1 MLNHEKYNFIFTQM
15 IGGTQDGRPSAGHPL
30 TAAPPQGSILSDLD
44 HIDTIS
50 KYILSIYKNNC
61 KTCKKNS
68 VMCSRCTMTKNP
80 AVDDLINVIR
90 DMYKKTC
97 EIESLDIIQ
106 SGDPDTLYVILTG
119 DMHGKNWQAIL
130 HDSIEWTVIK

>member
-1 MLNHEKYNFIFTQM
+1 
-15 IGGTQDGRPSAGHPL
+15 
-30 TAAPPQGSILSDLD
+30 
-44 HIDTIS
+44 
-50 KYILSIYKNNC
+50 
-61 KTCKKNS
+61 
-68 VMCSRCTMTKNP
+68 MCSRCTMTKNP

-119 DMHGKNWQAIL
+119 DMHGKNWQTIL
-130 HDSIEWTVIK
+130 HHSIEWTI